1 MTVHSHTKSVVSHI
15 TCDLTGFRASHGVEA
30 KTLMNGQETVSR
42 Y

>member
-15 TCDLTGFRASHGVEA
+15 ANGSVGFCVPHVAEIKA
-30 KTLMNGQETVSR
+30 LMGGQKLVSI